1 MNFKVLGTGCSNC
14 KKLELLTKELV
25 SELNIDATVE
35 KVEDIE
41 EIMRTGVMSTPA
53 LLVDGKLIVSGYV
66 PSNNELTNLLNP
78 GKRKT

>member
-25 SELNIDATVE
+25 TELNIDAQVE

-53 LLVDGKLIVSGYV
+53 LLADGKVVVSGYV
-66 PSNNELTNLLNP
+66 PSRDELTNLLS
-78 GKRKT
+78 KI

>member
-25 SELNIDATVE
+25 AELNIDAQVE

-41 EIMRTGVMSTPA
+41 EIMRAGVMRTPA
-53 LLVDGKLIVSGYV
+53 LLADGKVLVSGYV
-66 PSNNELTNLLNP
+66 PSRDELTNLLS
-78 GKRKT
+78 KI

>member
-1 MNFKVLGTGCSNC
+1 MNLKVLGTGCSNC

-25 SELNIDATVE
+25 SELKIDATVE

-53 LLVDGKLIVSGYV
+53 LLVDGKVIVSGYV
-66 PSNNELTNLLNP
+66 PSRNELTNLLKNI
-78 GKRKT
+78 

>member
-14 KKLELLTKELV
+14 KKLELMTKELV
-25 SELNIDATVE
+25 TELNIDATVE

-53 LLVDGKLIVSGYV
+53 LLVDGKVIVSGYV
-66 PSNNELTNLLNP
+66 PSNEEMKKILSNV
-78 GKRKT
+78 

>member
-14 KKLELLTKELV
+14 KKLELLTKELLT
-25 SELNIDATVE
+25 ELNIDAQVE

-53 LLVDGKLIVSGYV
+53 LVADGKVVVSGYV
-66 PSNNELTNLLNP
+66 PSRDELINLLNNI
-78 GKRKT
+78 

>member
-14 KKLELLTKELV
+14 KKLELMTKELV
-25 SELNIDATVE
+25 TELNIDATIE

-53 LLVDGKLIVSGYV
+53 LLVDGKVIVSGYV
-66 PSNNELTNLLNP
+66 PSINEMRKILSNL
-78 GKRKT
+78 

>member
-14 KKLELLTKELV
+14 KKLELLTKELLT
-25 SELNIDATVE
+25 ELNIDAQVE

-53 LLVDGKLIVSGYV
+53 LLADGKVVVSGYV
-66 PSNNELTNLLNP
+66 PSRDELTNLLS
-78 GKRKT
+78 KI

>member
-14 KKLELLTKELV
+14 KKLELLTKELLT
-25 SELNIDATVE
+25 ELNIDAQVE

-53 LLVDGKLIVSGYV
+53 LLADGKVVVSGYV
-66 PSNNELTNLLNP
+66 PSRDKLINLLN
-78 GKRKT
+78 KI

>member
-53 LLVDGKLIVSGYV
+53 LLADDKLVLSGYV
-66 PSNNELTNLLNP
+66 PSRNELTNLLTNL
-78 GKRKT
+78 

>member
-25 SELNIDATVE
+25 SELNIDATIE

-53 LLVDGKLIVSGYV
+53 LLADDKLVLSGYV
-66 PSNNELTNLLNP
+66 PSRNELTNLLTNL
-78 GKRKT
+78 

>member
-25 SELNIDATVE
+25 SELNIDATIE

-53 LLVDGKLIVSGYV
+53 LLADDKLVLSGYV
-66 PSNNELTNLLNP
+66 PSRNELANLLTNL
-78 GKRKT
+78 

>member
-14 KKLELLTKELV
+14 KKLEVMTKELV

-53 LLVDGKLIVSGYV
+53 LLADGKLVVSGYV
-66 PSNNELTNLLNP
+66 PSRNELTKLLKNL
-78 GKRKT
+78 

>member
-66 PSNNELTNLLNP
+66 PSMNELTNLLKNI
-78 GKRKT
+78 

>member
-25 SELNIDATVE
+25 SELNIDATIE

-41 EIMRTGVMSTPA
+41 EIMRTGVMGTPA
-53 LLVDGKLIVSGYV
+53 LLADDKLVLSGYV
-66 PSNNELTNLLNP
+66 PSRNELTNLLTNL
-78 GKRKT
+78 

>member
-66 PSNNELTNLLNP
+66 PSRNELSNLLKNI
-78 GKRKT
+78 

>member
-14 KKLELLTKELV
+14 KKLEILTKELV
-25 SELNIDATVE
+25 AELNIDAQVE

-66 PSNNELTNLLNP
+66 PSRDELKNLLKNI
-78 GKRKT
+78 

>member
-25 SELNIDATVE
+25 TELNIDATVE

-53 LLVDGKLIVSGYV
+53 LLADGKVVVSGYV
-66 PSNNELTNLLNP
+66 PSRDELINLLNNI
-78 GKRKT
+78 

>member
-14 KKLELLTKELV
+14 KKLELMTKELV
-25 SELNIDATVE
+25 TELNIDATVE

-53 LLVDGKLIVSGYV
+53 LLVDGKVIVSGYV
-66 PSNNELTNLLNP
+66 PSNEEMKKILSNL
-78 GKRKT
+78 

>member
-14 KKLELLTKELV
+14 KKLELMTKELV
-25 SELNIDATVE
+25 TELNIDAQVE

-53 LLVDGKLIVSGYV
+53 LLVDGKVIVSGYV
-66 PSNNELTNLLNP
+66 PSRNELTNLLKNI
-78 GKRKT
+78 

>member
-14 KKLELLTKELV
+14 KKLEILTKELV
-25 SELNIDATVE
+25 AELNIDAQVK

-66 PSNNELTNLLNP
+66 PSRDELKNLLKNI
-78 GKRKT
+78 

>member
-1 MNFKVLGTGCSNC
+1 MNLKVLGTGCSNC

-25 SELNIDATVE
+25 TELNIDAQVE

-53 LLVDGKLIVSGYV
+53 LLADGKVVVSGYV
-66 PSNNELTNLLNP
+66 PSRDELINLLN
-78 GKRKT
+78 KI

>member
-1 MNFKVLGTGCSNC
+1 MNLKVLGTGCSNC
-14 KKLELLTKELV
+14 KKLEAMTKELV

-53 LLVDGKLIVSGYV
+53 LLADGMVVLSGYV
-66 PSNNELTNLLNP
+66 PSRKELTNFLTNL
-78 GKRKT
+78 K

>member
-14 KKLELLTKELV
+14 KKLEILTKELV
-25 SELNIDATVE
+25 AELNIDAQVE

-66 PSNNELTNLLNP
+66 PSRDELNNLLKNI
-78 GKRKT
+78 

>member
-14 KKLELLTKELV
+14 KKLELLTKDLV

-66 PSNNELTNLLNP
+66 PSRNELTNLLKNI
-78 GKRKT
+78 